1 MNFFT
6 FYFNKHMK
14 PLFVIF
20 LLVSSV
26 YLNAAEVIL
35 CKTIKK
41 GLPIETQT
49 TWDAK
54 KDNICIVFNH
64 DKPLQKNAVYK
75 LSIARRV
82 EKYYFWRF
90 SNRDIFVKKGQSQI
104 VTHSVIQEPG
114 DYIISIIDEKG
125 YILAEQSCTIK

>member
-6 FYFNKHMK
+6 ILNKRNMK
-14 PLFVIF
+14 TLLVTLLFV
-20 LLVSSV
+20 SS
-26 YLNAAEVIL
+26 NIMHGAEVYL
-35 CKTIKK
+35 CKTVKK
-41 GLPIETQT
+41 GIPVEAQT

-64 DKPLQKNAVYK
+64 DKPLQNNAVYK

-90 SNRDIFVKKGQSQI
+90 SNKDIFVKKEQSQI

-114 DYIISIIDEKG
+114 DYIISIIDNNG